1 MEQLIKTSLLPTFT
15 LTKLEAI
22 CGYFVFGLN
31 DDEASIINMLLSMVR
46 YHIWLARNSTRYENQ
61 KINFTECYVRF
72 RYYMVDHI
80 QKLIVSKYTKK
91 NVKLKLSQILTD
103 AHVIFRNGISQDDV

>member
-15 LTKLEAI
+15 LNKLEAI
-22 CGYFVFGLN
+22 CGYFVLELN
-31 DDEASIINMLLSMVR
+31 DDEVSIINMLLSMVR
-46 YHIWLARNSTRYENQ
+46 YHIWLARNSTRYENK

-80 QKLIVSKYTKK
+80 QTLIGSKYTKT

-103 AHVIFRNGISQDDV
+103 AHVIFRNGINQNDV